1 MSVINQGPPALKKE
15 HHNWKIITNNL
26 FIKTSSLAYSI
37 EIITNEHVLKS
48 LTTEFVEEVLTWKT
62 RSIVGR
68 HVIPRRKFPQSVMQ
82 YRRKIENG

>member
-1 MSVINQGPPALKKE
+1 M
-15 HHNWKIITNNL
+15 
-26 FIKTSSLAYSI
+26 
-37 EIITNEHVLKS
+37 TNEHVLKS

-62 RSIVGR
+62 RSIVER